1 MNDLLWKRVVV
12 SLILKIT
19 DITKNKEVVFPQMI
33 IFLLLVEEEGH
44 WTEYHYPFKLVC
56 SIKIPFIWEV
66 SLLCS
71 PHLLS
76 QNSKPYLARLFWRLE
91 II

>member
-19 DITKNKEVVFPQMI
+19 DITKNKEAVFLQMI

-44 WTEYHYPFKLVC
+44 
-56 SIKIPFIWEV
+56 
-66 SLLCS
+66 
-71 PHLLS
+71 
-76 QNSKPYLARLFWRLE
+76 
-91 II
+91 

>member
-19 DITKNKEVVFPQMI
+19 DITKNKEAVFPQMI

-44 WTEYHYPFKLVC
+44 WTECPFNAPLKYHLFGKLVFYV
-56 SIKIPFIWEV
+56 P
-66 SLLCS
+66 
-71 PHLLS
+71 
-76 QNSKPYLARLFWRLE
+76 LFC
-91 II
+91 

>member
-19 DITKNKEVVFPQMI
+19 DITKNKEAVFPQMI

-44 WTEYHYPFKLVC
+44 WTECPFNA
-56 SIKIPFIWEV
+56 P
-66 SLLCS
+66 
-71 PHLLS
+71 
-76 QNSKPYLARLFWRLE
+76 
-91 II
+91 